1 MSTSNVV
8 AITGKSPSIRREW
21 IEIHIS
27 NKMCSSYNSLPPYGG
42 SGLKCLMLMHK
53 TSYLVSPSIR
63 WEWIEMLVVYPLI
76 RGLFVSLHTEGV
88 D

>member
-63 WEWIEMLVVYPLI
+63 REWIEILGPVYTYPAAQ
-76 RGLFVSLHTEGV
+76 VSLHTEGV